1 MAPRGDNAGLE
12 AVRAIL
18 AAAQAQGAA
27 AGLSDASEPGAP
39 AAREPVAGGPGSP
52 SASGATLKD
61 GAGIVPIN
69 GRDVPQAADPATI
82 DPAVTAF
89 CAELH
94 QSDTDNGI
102 RLIAHVG
109 RDLRVLA
116 QEKADKP
123 LFVVWTGS
131 HWDINQGRPRAQR
144 LSQQLG
150 ERILAEIPF
159 LKPSKAQKQTLEA
172 AVAIREK
179 GAEEVTSADK
189 TVLDRAKEIERGV
202 AGARKSRRDFGI
214 SSKNSA
220 RLKSMLDCAA
230 PHLLTAPDAFNA
242 DHLKVAVRNATL
254 AFAARQVQE
263 VNPDAER
270 EDAPAGTPDHVTVRR
285 GTLSVIKG
293 HRRDDLISEVIPVA
307 YQPKAG
313 CPAWRAFLEEYLP
326 DPAVRR
332 MIQVAF
338 GLGLLGVTVQKLFF
352 HYGNGANGKSVCM
365 EVICRV
371 LGQAAVTLPS
381 SSFFGPSGQAGAAS
395 PDIAR
400 LYGRR
405 LLRVKELPKGEPLRE
420 DLVKELTGGET
431 MTGRDLFAGYF
442 DFRPIF
448 TVHMSGNNY
457 PTITGTDDGIW
468 RRMAVVLWPKTIPL
482 DQRRDFE
489 DVVSGFEP
497 EHAGILNWLIEGALI
512 YLEEG
517 LAIPE
522 TVQRETQ
529 KYRDEM
535 DPTAAFVAA
544 HVRPKPGDEV
554 LARDLYHSYVA
565 WAEGSSVKPISETA
579 FGRNMAKKFNR
590 EDGRVRRYVDITLI
604 DPPQRASGPGDFPE
618 GYGG

>member
-1 MAPRGDNAGLE
+1 MAKAENDNLA
-12 AVRAIL
+12 AVRAYL
-18 AAAQAQGAA
+18 ERAGMDSA
-27 AGLSDASEPGAP
+27 AGEDAPEPET
-39 AAREPVAGGPGSP
+39 REPVDDEPEGGTKIIRIN
-52 SASGATLKD
+52 TL
-61 GAGIVPIN
+61 
-69 GRDVPQAADPATI
+69 DVPQAGDPETADET
-82 DPAVTAF
+82 VTGF
-89 CAELH
+89 CADLH

-102 RLIAHVG
+102 RLIAHFG
-109 RDLRVLA
+109 RNIRVLA
-116 QEKADKP
+116 QEKAEKP
-123 LFVVWTGS
+123 MFVVWTGQ

-144 LSQQLG
+144 LSQRLG
-150 ERILAEIPF
+150 ERIIGEVPMLN
-159 LKPSKAQKQTLEA
+159 PSKHQAAVLEA
-172 AVAIREK
+172 AVAIRAK
-179 GAEEVTSADK
+179 PAEEVSAADK
-189 TVLDRAKEIERGV
+189 AVLDQAKAIERGV

-220 RLKSMLDCAA
+220 RMKSMLDCAA
-230 PHLLTAPDAFNA
+230 PHLLTDPDVFNA
-242 DHLKVAVRNATL
+242 DHLKVAVKNATL
-254 AFAARQVQE
+254 TFSTTIERE
-263 VNPDAER
+263 VNPAAER
-270 EDAPAGTPDHVTVRR
+270 DDAPAGTPDHIVARR
-285 GTLSVIKG
+285 AKLAVAKG
-293 HRRDDLISEVIPVA
+293 HRRDDLISELIPVA
-307 YQPKAG
+307 YDRRAR
-313 CPAWRAFLEEYLP
+313 CPTWLAFLEEYLP
-326 DPAVRR
+326 DAEVRR
-332 MIQVAF
+332 MVQVAF

-365 EVICRV
+365 EVVCRV
-371 LGQAAVTLPS
+371 LGEAAVTLPS
-381 SSFFGPSGQAGAAS
+381 SSFFGPTGQAGAAS

-468 RRMAVVLWPKTIPL
+468 RRMAVVLWPKTIPV

-489 DVVSGFEP
+489 DVVSEFKP
-497 EHAGILNWLIEGALI
+497 EHPGILNWLIEGVLI
-512 YLEEG
+512 YLAEG
-517 LAIPE
+517 LTIPE

-554 LARDLYHSYVA
+554 LARDLYQTYVA

-579 FGRNMAKKFNR
+579 FGRNMAKKFTR
-590 EDGRVRRYVDITLI
+590 EDGRVRRYVDITLF
-604 DPPQRASGPGDFPE
+604 DPPPPRQHGPGDYPE
-618 GYGG
+618 RYVR